1 MILRLIERLIESD
14 LVTRIV
20 FPNILIVSV
29 VGNAE
34 KIYQYCVISCARF
47 YTSIQVQLP
56 QGIQTDAE
64 LFGLHWQL
72 CHILLLDN
80 KVPGMPVCL
89 V

>member
-1 MILRLIERLIESD
+1 MILRLVERLIESD

-29 VGNAE
+29 VGNAK

-56 QGIQTDAE
+56 QGYKQMQSCLGCTGSCADI
-64 LFGLHWQL
+64 LH
-72 CHILLLDN
+72 LDN
-80 KVPGMPVCL
+80 KVPGIPVCL